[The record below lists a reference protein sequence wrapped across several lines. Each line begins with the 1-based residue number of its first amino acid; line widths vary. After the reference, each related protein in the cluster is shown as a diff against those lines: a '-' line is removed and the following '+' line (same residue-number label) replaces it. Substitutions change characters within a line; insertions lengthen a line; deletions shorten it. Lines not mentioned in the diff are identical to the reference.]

1 MRALLSLALA
11 AICVSCGGSYKPCH
25 LHPCDRGSWFWSDPR
40 SAYGSNDVVGSVSGQ
55 ALAFD
60 QIKSWGIQRIYG
72 WYDADAEV
80 VASWNAALYGRGI
93 ASLLLLGQNRWFCHR
108 DQLFAQ
114 LEKRLLSFNENR
126 PAAQRFVGI
135 HIDLEPH
142 SLRGGPD
149 ACGYDWD
156 NEPLEQKRALLSY
169 LANLF
174 SEVRARLDDAGAKTL
189 PIYASL
195 PVWFDNVVTSARFHW
210 QSPKARDD
218 WFATVAQALKGVTLM
233 AYCRDSQAEVRR
245 SVDWEVDNF
254 KGEVRI
260 GLNLHE
266 RPGAKNE
273 CHTWTSNQH
282 LLSVAE
288 QLEAHHGP
296 SVGIDLQSFTRLL
309 EDYQDRR

>member
-1 MRALLSLALA
+1 MSDSRQLT
-11 AICVSCGGSYKPCH
+11 
-25 LHPCDRGSWFWSDPR
+25 FWSAAPRASR
-40 SAYGSNDVVGSVSGQ
+40 SASPESGSGWTIPVED
-55 ALAFD
+55 
-60 QIKSWGIQRIYG
+60 WPCRI
-72 WYDADAEV
+72 
-80 VASWNAALYGRGI
+80 S
-93 ASLLLLGQNRWFCHR
+93 
-108 DQLFAQ
+108 
-114 LEKRLLSFNENR
+114 
-126 PAAQRFVGI
+126 
-135 HIDLEPH
+135 
-142 SLRGGPD
+142 
-149 ACGYDWD
+149 
-156 NEPLEQKRALLSY
+156 
-169 LANLF
+169 
-174 SEVRARLDDAGAKTL
+174 
-189 PIYASL
+189 
-195 PVWFDNVVTSARFHW
+195 
-210 QSPKARDD
+210 D